1 MQDAK
6 VDRYAPMFA
15 VVSTRRARNL
25 PSLSSASSAWLWWS
39 RPCASD
45 MKLSERSAVQRTGRF
60 TLPAAQVT
68 IASSA

>member
-1 MQDAK
+1 MHEAK

-15 VVSTRRARNL
+15 IVATRSARNL
-25 PSLSSASSAWLWWS
+25 PSLSIASSAWVKWS
-39 RPCASD
+39 RPWASD
-45 MKLSERSAVQRTGRF
+45 MKLSERSAVHLIGRF